1 MIRKF
6 IIILLFCSLLGACDN
21 PEKLK
26 QTVLTKENL
35 VAVQKDVNAGKGFTN
50 DERQWYM
57 LGQIQIGSTGG
68 QVVGKT
74 VAEVIAAGK
83 AASAPKPEK

>member
-1 MIRKF
+1 MMRKV
-6 IIILLFCSLLGACDN
+6 IIVLLCVMLFAACNN

-26 QTVLTKENL
+26 QTVLTKANL
-35 VAVQKDVNAGKGFTN
+35 VAMQKNVNAGKGLTQE
-50 DERQWYM
+50 ERQWYT
-57 LGQIQIGSTGG
+57 LGQIMIASTGG

-74 VAEVIAAGK
+74 VGEVIAAGK